1 MSMKFNFES
10 FFLLFSFRSPT
21 TKVQSTNAITFY
33 FSSPHLYQKQS
44 IINGNPPLKITLNS
58 STTISPLP
66 SMAPILIP
74 KPSTAVPA
82 AIFFSLFLTSLL
94 AASDTVLSPEKLGI
108 RRREKLSHL
117 HFYFHDIVSG
127 RDPTAVSVVPP
138 PSNAS
143 RTLFGAVVM
152 TDDPLTERPEIG
164 SKLLGKA
171 QGFYTGA
178 SQTEFGFLM
187 VMNFAFVEGK
197 YNGSYLS
204 ILGRNTVMSAVREM
218 PVVGGGGLFRF
229 ARGYA
234 LAKTYAVNFSS
245 GDAVVEYN
253 VYVFHY

>member
-1 MSMKFNFES
+1 
-10 FFLLFSFRSPT
+10 
-21 TKVQSTNAITFY
+21 
-33 FSSPHLYQKQS
+33 
-44 IINGNPPLKITLNS
+44 
-58 STTISPLP
+58 
-66 SMAPILIP
+66 MAPTFIS
-74 KPSTAVPA
+74 KRSAGVAA
-82 AIFFSLFLTSLL
+82 AISFSLFLTSALV
-94 AASDTVLSPEKLGI
+94 APNPVLSPEKLRI

-127 RDPTAVSVVPP
+127 RNPTAMFVVQPP
-138 PSNAS
+138 ANVS

-164 SKLLGKA
+164 SKLLGRA
-171 QGFYTGA
+171 QGLYAGA
-178 SQTEFGFLM
+178 SQSEFGFLM

-204 ILGRNTVMSAVREM
+204 ILGRNTVMSEVREM
-218 PVVGGGGLFRF
+218 PVVGGGGLLRF

-234 LAKTYAVNFSS
+234 QAKTHAVNISS

>member
-1 MSMKFNFES
+1 MAPAPSAGAAAATIFLC
-10 FFLLFSFRSPT
+10 FLLTSGSALVAAERHHFS
-21 TKVQSTNAITFY
+21 
-33 FSSPHLYQKQS
+33 
-44 IINGNPPLKITLNS
+44 
-58 STTISPLP
+58 
-66 SMAPILIP
+66 
-74 KPSTAVPA
+74 
-82 AIFFSLFLTSLL
+82 
-94 AASDTVLSPEKLGI
+94 TVLSPANLGL

-117 HFYFHDIVSG
+117 HFYFHDILAG
-127 RDPTAVSVVPP
+127 RNPTAVRVVEPP

-164 SKLLGKA
+164 SKLLGRA
-171 QGFYTGA
+171 QGMYASA

-234 LAKTYAVNFSS
+234 QARTHTVDFAT

>member
-1 MSMKFNFES
+1 
-10 FFLLFSFRSPT
+10 
-21 TKVQSTNAITFY
+21 
-33 FSSPHLYQKQS
+33 
-44 IINGNPPLKITLNS
+44 
-58 STTISPLP
+58 
-66 SMAPILIP
+66 MAPTFIANR
-74 KPSTAVPA
+74 SAAVA
-82 AIFFSLFLTSLL
+82 AAVFFSLFLTSAF
-94 AASDTVLSPEKLGI
+94 AAAEPVLSLEKLGL

-127 RDPTAVSVVPP
+127 RNPTAVPVVLPP
-138 PSNAS
+138 QANAS
-143 RTLFGAVVM
+143 RSLFGMVVM

-164 SKLLGKA
+164 SKLLGRV
-171 QGFYTGA
+171 QGFYASA
-178 SQTEFGFLM
+178 SQTELGFLM

-234 LAKTYAVNFSS
+234 QAKTYTVDYST